1 MPEGPEVRRA
11 ADRIARALGNAPLE
25 DVEFTQDHLRDASA
39 GLIGRRLLAAETRGK
54 AFTLHFED
62 DLVLYVHLQLYG
74 KWMIRARGAMPQT
87 NRQLRVA
94 LHGPER
100 SALLYSASD
109 IALLTSAAL
118 PHHPYIAR
126 LGPDLLAA
134 GTTAATVAARSD
146 EPAFRGRQ
154 LASLLLDQGFLAG
167 VGNYL
172 RSEILFEA
180 GLAPSRQPRD
190 LSDAERA
197 ALGAAA
203 VEVGRR
209 ALRHPGVTTP
219 WEEVRALKAAGLK
232 RREYRHMVFGRAGAD
247 CRRCGSSVEK
257 RAAAGRRLYHCPTCQ
272 P

>member
-11 ADRIARALGNAPLE
+11 ANRIARALGNAPLE
-25 DVEFTQDHLRDASA
+25 DVEFTQDHLRDASS
-39 GLIGRRLLAAETRGK
+39 GLIGRRLLAADTRGK
-54 AFTLHFED
+54 AFTLRFEG

-74 KWMIRARGAMPQT
+74 KWMIRARGAMPRT

-94 LHGPER
+94 LHGPDR

-109 IALLTSAAL
+109 ISLLTSAAL

-126 LGPDLLAA
+126 LGPDLLATD
-134 GTTAATVAARSD
+134 TTAEAVAARAD

-180 GLAPSRQPRD
+180 GLAPGRRPKD
-190 LSDAERA
+190 LDAAERA
-197 ALGAAA
+197 ALGTAA
-203 VEVGRR
+203 VEVGQR

-219 WEEVRALKAAGLK
+219 WAEARELKAAGLK

-247 CRRCGSSVEK
+247 CRRCGTPVEK
-257 RAAAGRRLYHCPTCQ
+257 RTAASRRLYHCPTCQ
-272 P
+272 R